1 MISSKY
7 ALEILR
13 QFMQESGDR
22 YGILKLGVFGSVA
35 RDEAKDDSDVDV
47 VISLETPDPYF
58 IVHIKEALE
67 QRLGCH
73 VDIVRLRDKM
83 NSFLK
88 QRIEREAFYV

>member
-13 QFMQESGDR
+13 QFKQESGDR
-22 YGILKLGVFGSVA
+22 YGILELGVFGSVA
-35 RDEAKDDSDVDV
+35 RDEAKDGSDVDV
-47 VISLETPDPYF
+47 VIRLKTPDPYF
-58 IVHIKEALE
+58 VVHIKEALE
-67 QRLGCH
+67 QRLDRH

-88 QRIEREAFYV
+88 QRIEREAVYV